1 MEEVI
6 SDIPIFTNDAVVFG
20 ILIGLLLA
28 IFKSAES
35 STFSGFFKVIPA
47 LLLCYFLPSVFST
60 LGIIS
65 PKWIDMSAAI
75 TALGESGYDISGI
88 TNFKELKNFVLNN
101 DVNPD
106 LINPFIGSSK
116 IYFVASRYL
125 LPASLILLTLSIN
138 LREVFK
144 LGPKALIMFFTGTV
158 GVVIGGPMAILLFSF
173 VAPDVVG
180 GASPNEVWR
189 GMTTVAGSWIGG
201 GANQAAMFEIFKEGE
216 KKLDFWK
223 YVFHDDYCRYH
234 CS

>member
-88 TNFKELKNFVLNN
+88 
-101 DVNPD
+101 P
-106 LINPFIGSSK
+106 
-116 IYFVASRYL
+116 
-125 LPASLILLTLSIN
+125 ILRN
-138 LREVFK
+138 
-144 LGPKALIMFFTGTV
+144 
-158 GVVIGGPMAILLFSF
+158 
-173 VAPDVVG
+173 
-180 GASPNEVWR
+180 
-189 GMTTVAGSWIGG
+189 
-201 GANQAAMFEIFKEGE
+201 
-216 KKLDFWK
+216 
-223 YVFHDDYCRYH
+223 
-234 CS
+234 